1 MIRLIPALVFVL
13 LLVLFALSNRQDVAL
28 GFWPTDYV
36 AEVPLSVAILVG
48 MALAFLVGASIVW
61 VQTVGLRRRARR
73 AEALVSRL
81 QAQIATTEL
90 RQAPVENRVALP
102 VPRAVALRE
111 G

>member
-1 MIRLIPALVFVL
+1 MMRLIPALVFVL
-13 LLVLFALSNRQDVAL
+13 LLVLFALSNRQDVAI

-36 AEVPLSVAILVG
+36 TEIPLSVAILVG
-48 MALAFLVGASIVW
+48 MALAFLVGASIFW
-61 VQTVGLRRRARR
+61 LQTLGLRRRARR

-90 RQAPVENRVALP
+90 RQAPVENRAGSP